1 MTKSVNIL
9 PEQIIPNQGNSIASS
24 LFLTEMDDGDDD
36 DTGLFSQ
43 LNPTIPRLAIQISHQ
58 IQY

>member
-9 PEQIIPNQGNSIASS
+9 PEQVIPNQGNSIASS
-24 LFLTEMDDGDDD
+24 LFLTETNDDD
-36 DTGLFSQ
+36 DDMGLFSQ
-43 LNPTIPRLAIQISHQ
+43 LNPTIPRLAMQISHQ